1 MWCNQ
6 IFSLINNNKIQNT
19 IVCDNY
25 EVANQIAKS
34 TYGEEAIAIDTTLY
48 PVQIG
53 DDYING
59 IFYRENE
66 VINRNL
72 TEKEQIELLN
82 EQIINLELAL
92 VDMYEQTEVT
102 EHA

>member
-6 IFSLINNNKIQNT
+6 IFSLISNNKIQNT

-34 TYGEEAIAIDTTLY
+34 TYGKDTIAIDTTLY

-53 DDYING
+53 DDYIDG
-59 IFYRENE
+59 VFYREDK
-66 VINRNL
+66 IISRNL
-72 TEKEQIELLN
+72 TETEKIELLN
-82 EQIINLELAL
+82 EQIVNLQLAL
-92 VDMYEQTEVT
+92 VEVYEKTEVK
-102 EHA
+102 